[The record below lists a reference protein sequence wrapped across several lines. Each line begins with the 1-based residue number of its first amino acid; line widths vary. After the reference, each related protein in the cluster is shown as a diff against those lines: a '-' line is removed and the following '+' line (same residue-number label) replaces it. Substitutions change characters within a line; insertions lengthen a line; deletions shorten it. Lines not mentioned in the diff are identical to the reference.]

1 MEGVY
6 KDESILTN
14 STIHI
19 WYIIQKITT
28 ASCCNNVSK
37 TLFLIMASRRKVK
50 LQTTNCRF
58 ALFSPFLQLL
68 HCPFAAANI
77 HFLSSNL
84 WQFLAPSFPFNSAL
98 KYLSLSFPLFIK
110 LYLLVHLF
118 YRRQFF
124 RSPFVFPFI
133 ALLSPFRFFFSLLAC
148 FESIITAWIFFVVY
162 S

>member
-6 KDESILTN
+6 KDECILTN
-14 STIHI
+14 STKHT

-37 TLFLIMASRRKVK
+37 TLFLIMASRHKVK
-50 LQTTNCRF
+50 LQTANCRF

-84 WQFLAPSFPFNSAL
+84 WQFLAPSFPFSSAL

-118 YRRQFF
+118 YRRRPSGNFSVHLLFF
-124 RSPFVFPFI
+124 HSLHFF
-133 ALLSPFRFFFSLLAC
+133 LLFAFFHSSRVSSL
-148 FESIITAWIFFVVY
+148 
-162 S
+162 